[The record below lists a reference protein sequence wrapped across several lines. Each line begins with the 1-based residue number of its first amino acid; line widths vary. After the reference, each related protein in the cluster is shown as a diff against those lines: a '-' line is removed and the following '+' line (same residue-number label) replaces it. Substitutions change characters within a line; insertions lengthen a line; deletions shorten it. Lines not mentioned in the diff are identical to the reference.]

1 MWLISLRD
9 LRWRSRRFL
18 ISVLA
23 TGLAFGLTLVM
34 TGVMAHMRNE
44 SKRTV
49 ALYDADHWVVAS
61 GSSGP
66 FTAVKYLDAHVADE
80 LGTAPGEAAPLL
92 MARTTVGSDDVNV
105 VGYTPDSPSQPRA
118 LAHIAD
124 RTAGVVADTALGLH
138 VGETVSFGERTY
150 PVVGTVSKTTYY
162 FDTPT
167 VFLPIDDVQRDFF
180 SGQAIASTIVVRG
193 DLGTPPAGVDVLSDQ
208 QVRADLD
215 RVIDSTGQTISVIN
229 TLLWVMAAGIV
240 AAMVY
245 ITTLERTRDFAVL
258 KAIGARTGSLTG
270 GLVVQAALL
279 ALAAAALSVGI
290 AAAIAP
296 TFSFDVEIP
305 RTAYAELVVVALV
318 VGSLAA
324 AAGMR
329 RVTRIDPALAFGGQ

>member
-18 ISVLA
+18 ISVVA

-34 TGVMAHMRNE
+34 TGVTAHMRNE

-49 ALYDADHWVVAS
+49 ALYDADAWIVAD

-66 FTAVKYLDAHVADE
+66 FTAVKYLDASLSDQ
-80 LGTAPGEAAPLL
+80 LDQQGTDAAPLL
-92 MARTTVGSDDVNV
+92 MARTTVGSKDVNV
-105 VGYTPDSPSQPRA
+105 VGYQPDSVSQPRA
-118 LAHIAD
+118 LAKVAD
-124 RTAGVVADTALGLH
+124 RTSGVVADEALGLDT
-138 VGETVSFGERTY
+138 GDTVRFGDHEY

-167 VFLPIDDVQRDFF
+167 VFLPISQVQADFF
-180 SGQAIASTIVVRG
+180 AGQHVASTIVVKG
-193 DLGTPPAGVDVLSDQ
+193 PLGPVPAGYDVLSDG
-208 QVRADLD
+208 QVRDDLD
-215 RVIDSTGQTISVIN
+215 RVIDSTAQTISVIN

-258 KAIGARTGSLTG
+258 KAVGARTASLTG
-270 GLVVQAALL
+270 GLVIQAALL

-296 TFSFDVEIP
+296 TFTFAVEIP
-305 RTAYAELVVVALV
+305 RVAYAQLVVVALV

>member
-1 MWLISLRD
+1 
-9 LRWRSRRFL
+9 
-18 ISVLA
+18 
-23 TGLAFGLTLVM
+23 
-34 TGVMAHMRNE
+34 
-44 SKRTV
+44 
-49 ALYDADHWVVAS
+49 VVAS

-66 FTAVKYLDAHVADE
+66 FTAVKYLDADVAAQ
-80 LGTAPGEAAPLL
+80 LGTPPGAAAPLL

-105 VGYTPDSPSQPRA
+105 VGYQPDSPSQPRP
-118 LAHIAD
+118 LAGIAQ

-138 VGETVSFGERTY
+138 VGDTVSFGDRSY

-167 VFLPIDDVQRDFF
+167 VFLPIADVQRDFF
-180 SGQAIASTIVVRG
+180 SGQAVASTIVVRG
-193 DLGTPPAGVDVLSDQ
+193 DIGATPAGVDVLSDH

-215 RVIDSTGQTISVIN
+215 RVIDSTSQTIGVIN

-258 KAIGARTGSLTG
+258 KAIGARTSSLTG

-290 AAAIAP
+290 AALIAP
-296 TFSFDVEIP
+296 TFTFDVEIP
-305 RTAYAELVVVALV
+305 RSAYAQLVVVALV
-318 VGSLAA
+318 VGSAAA